1 MIEKGQEKEEKE
13 VEEME
18 EEEEEDREGGRKE
31 IKYFTSP
38 VTV

>member
-13 VEEME
+13 VEEM